1 MNQTAKTI
9 LVVDDERDVLLMLEK
24 GLAAEGYHVLT
35 ADNGRDALTLA
46 RVKKPH
52 AIVLDV
58 MLPDLDGGIVANE
71 LADNEATG
79 DIPIIFLTALIS
91 KQEEKR
97 YGQMVGSHPTLAK
110 PYEIADLVQMLE
122 RCMAMSVG

>member
-1 MNQTAKTI
+1 MN
-9 LVVDDERDVLLMLEK
+9 
-24 GLAAEGYHVLT
+24 
-35 ADNGRDALTLA
+35 
-46 RVKKPH
+46 
-52 AIVLDV
+52 
-58 MLPDLDGGIVANE
+58 